1 MVRYMNRYSGT
12 AYKVLFTAKFIR
24 RNLPDA
30 EKQTIMV
37 SLRELLQESLR
48 GSDIMM
54 QLGYNHFFLMLPQIS
69 DNNIS
74 HVIDRIMRSWKY
86 NKYSDQV
93 ELTVESESMV

>member
-1 MVRYMNRYSGT
+1 MNRYSGT

-24 RNLPDA
+24 RDLPDA

-93 ELTVESESMV
+93 ELTVESESMVDY